1 MKKHKV
7 SEKEKLKEQIDECLG
22 YMKALS
28 SGFNETSGD
37 ELVSSYIYEKRA
49 AELKYRYLLGL
60 YLKATEIH

>member
-1 MKKHKV
+1 MKKCAV
-7 SEKEKLKEQIDECLG
+7 SEREKLKEQIDECLS

-28 SGFNETSGD
+28 CGFNEASGD
-37 ELVSSYIYEKRA
+37 DLVSYYIYEKRA